1 MSIRPFCIF
10 SDATVIAI
18 LETMQSRQMDAGTAN
33 PLLVLHQ
40 QLSRLLPDKP
50 LHFQAERSHGD
61 GGRRR
66 AVAADHFV
74 NGAFL
79 LGKPVIDGLLIGGLG
94 LNLSYEL
101 SVF

>member
-18 LETMQSRQMDAGTAN
+18 LETMPSSRQWTREPPTLYWFFINSFPGFCRIKPFN
-33 PLLVLHQ
+33 
-40 QLSRLLPDKP
+40 SRPSK
-50 LHFQAERSHGD
+50 ATEN

-79 LGKPVIDGLLIGGLG
+79 LGKPVIESYGLLIGGLG
-94 LNLSYEL
+94 LKI
-101 SVF
+101 